1 MLKKELYILEET
13 NDVPGF
19 SALCKKKEKQTD

>member
-19 SALCKKKEKQTD
+19 SAICKKKKKAN